1 MRQRLK
7 SCSEKI
13 QRLWLTPREQVLW
26 NESGSLLS
34 YWTRGS
40 GGIGCLVAFSTSN
53 ILSVVFDDWTPPLGG
68 KMGFKHSPE
77 RRSSRLWIVK
87 EEDLFI
93 QMARKVFTPRARRNG
108 GRFATAAQ
116 QSQAIER
123 RASLRNGETEAAAST
138 LGSAEDPDVVPSA
151 TRAGAEREQF

>member
-1 MRQRLK
+1 MISDLGHK
-7 SCSEKI
+7 SSDRITVECEVEIIFRKD
-13 QRLWLTPREQVLW
+13 QFLDPVV
-26 NESGSLLS
+26 NG
-34 YWTRGS
+34 
-40 GGIGCLVAFSTSN
+40 GGIGWLVAFSPSN
-53 ILSVVFDDWTPPLGG
+53 ILSVVFDDWTPSLGG
-68 KMGFKHSPE
+68 KMGFKHFPE

-123 RASLRNGETEAAAST
+123 RASVRNGEAEAGAST
-138 LGSAEDPDVVPSA
+138 MGSAQDPHVVPPA